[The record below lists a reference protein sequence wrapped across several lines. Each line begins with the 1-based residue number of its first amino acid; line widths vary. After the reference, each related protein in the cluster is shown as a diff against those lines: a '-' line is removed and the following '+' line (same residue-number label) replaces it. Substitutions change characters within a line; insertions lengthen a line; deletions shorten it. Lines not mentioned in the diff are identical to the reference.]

1 MVALSG
7 DRSRP
12 STNFEDFASNWLGQ
26 SLSSG
31 RPQSTAPVQPAAS
44 PPNPTRRATPTPA
57 PNRRLTPEL
66 QKAYDR
72 AQQRFGHIPGAQIEV
87 VASPGNGGKP
97 VVMLRHRDG
106 KKEGYDA
113 QMHFHGDQLFDQ
125 RVGYDKEIGK
135 AVERAW
141 QKSKDTVF
149 ILPEANNENKAP
161 RSDWNNATNLDR
173 TMQDGLR
180 GLGLDP
186 SAAGSRT
193 VSGHSAG
200 GSVIAKALARGELRG
215 ADRIE
220 LYDAAVGSTHNH
232 VSGPERARV
241 AAYARSHP
249 NQFVVMPG
257 IMTSS
262 AWNNYVDRSRFLP
275 RASDHWAPLWNSLGQ
290 FREP

>member
-1 MVALSG
+1 MALSG
-7 DRSRP
+7 DRGRP
-12 STNFEDFASNWLGQ
+12 SPNFEDFASKWLGQ
-26 SLSSG
+26 G
-31 RPQSTAPVQPAAS
+31 EAAGKPRPTVQPAAS
-44 PPNPTRRATPTPA
+44 PPTPRPAPTPS
-57 PNRRLTPEL
+57 PDPTRRLTPEL

-97 VVMLRHRDG
+97 VVMLRHADG
-106 KKEGYDA
+106 KKDGYNA

-125 RVGYDKEIGK
+125 RVGYDKELGQ

-149 ILPEANNENKAP
+149 ILPEAQNEDRAP
-161 RSDWNNATNLDR
+161 RSDWNNASNLGR
-173 TMQDGLR
+173 IMNDGLR

-186 SAAGSRT
+186 AAAGSRT

-200 GSVIAKALARGELRG
+200 GSVIAKALARGELRDF
-215 ADRIE
+215 DRIE
-220 LYDAAVGSTHNH
+220 LHDAAVGSTHNH
-232 VSGPERARV
+232 VSPAERARV

-249 NQFVVMPG
+249 HQFVVMPG
-257 IMTSS
+257 IMTNS
-262 AWNNYVDRSRFLP
+262 AWNQYVDRSRFLP
-275 RASDHWAPLWNSLGQ
+275 RASDHWTPLWNSLGQ

>member
-7 DRSRP
+7 ERGRP
-12 STNFEDFASNWLGQ
+12 SPNFEDFASKWLGQ
-26 SLSSG
+26 GESSSPPK
-31 RPQSTAPVQPAAS
+31 RSQPLQPAAT
-44 PPNPTRRATPTPA
+44 PERAATVPA
-57 PNRRLTPEL
+57 PNRQLTPEL

-72 AQQRFGHIPGAQIEV
+72 ARERFGHIPGAQIEV
-87 VASPGNGGKP
+87 MASPGNGGKP
-97 VVMLRHRDG
+97 VVMLRHADGTRDG
-106 KKEGYDA
+106 YHA

-125 RVGYDKEIGK
+125 RVGYDQEIGK

-149 ILPEANNENKAP
+149 ILPEAQNENRAP
-161 RSDWNNATNLDR
+161 RSDWNNASDLGRIMN
-173 TMQDGLR
+173 DGLR

-186 SAAGSRT
+186 AAAGSRT

-200 GSVIAKALARGELRG
+200 GSVIAKALARGELRDF
-215 ADRIE
+215 DRIE
-220 LYDAAVGSTHNH
+220 LHDAAVGSTHNH
-232 VSGPERARV
+232 VSAAERARV

-249 NQFVVMPG
+249 HQFVVMPG

-262 AWNNYVDRSRFLP
+262 AWNQYIDRSRFLP